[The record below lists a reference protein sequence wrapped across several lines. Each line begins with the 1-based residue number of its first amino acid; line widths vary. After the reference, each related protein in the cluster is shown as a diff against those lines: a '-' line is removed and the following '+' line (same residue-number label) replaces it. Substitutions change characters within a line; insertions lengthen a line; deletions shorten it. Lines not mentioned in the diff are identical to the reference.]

1 MERAEKALK
10 SHSVA
15 SGLAAACLF
24 GCATPSDRPAADAGS
39 AEAACLA
46 LPQQSSLPATQLS
59 ARYVPAGTRRAGGTA
74 TGETLP
80 GHCVLTGSV
89 QPRTGVDSKPYA
101 TGFELS
107 LPDQWNGRFLYLGG
121 GGNDGV
127 LRDTSLSS
135 SISLGTTSPLAQGF
149 AVVSTDAGHSGT
161 SATFGLDPRARI
173 DHAFDA
179 HYKTA
184 VSAKSLIAQRYGRTP
199 EHSYFS
205 GCSGGGR
212 QGMMFSQRFPEMFD
226 GITAG
231 APAMRVSSGATV
243 AAMWNT
249 LKLTAIAP
257 KDDAGQPI
265 LSRAFTNGDLELVA
279 KGVNAACDA
288 ADGVADGMVQN
299 IRACGF
305 DPAVLQC
312 RAAKAD
318 SCLSAAQVGA
328 LHDMAAGPRDSAG
341 RILYAGQPWDPGIA
355 APGWR
360 QWTLGS
366 STTAKPDSRYVF
378 LMVDALSNEFFTPP
392 DPTFDYRT
400 FNFDR
405 DPARMAWF
413 SAVYDTYEDT
423 RLAAFRQRGGKLLFI
438 HGMADPIFSVNEM
451 LTYYEQLAANNGG
464 IESTQRFA
472 RAFVV
477 PGMNHCSGGPATDT
491 FDSIQA
497 MVDWVEKGSAPGRI
511 MARAAPNN
519 PWFPGRTRPLC
530 PYPSYARYA
539 GSGSIEEAANFVCTQ
554 P

>member
-1 MERAEKALK
+1 
-10 SHSVA
+10 
-15 SGLAAACLF
+15 LA
-24 GCATPSDRPAADAGS
+24 
-39 AEAACLA
+39 
-46 LPQQSSLPATQLS
+46 ATQLS
-59 ARYVPAGTRRAGGTA
+59 ARYVPAGTRQAGGMPA
-74 TGETLP
+74 GLTLP
-80 GHCVLTGSV
+80 GHCIVTGSV
-89 QPRTGVDSKPYA
+89 QSRIGVDSKPYA

-135 SISLGTTSPLAQGF
+135 SISLDTPSPLAQGF
-149 AVVSTDAGHSGT
+149 AVVSTDAGHRGT
-161 SATFGLDPRARI
+161 SAAFGLDPRARL

-184 VSAKSLIAQRYGRTP
+184 VSAKSLITQRYGRAP
-199 EHSYFS
+199 AHSYFS

-212 QGMMFSQRFPEMFD
+212 QGMMFSQRFPDMFD

-243 AAMWNT
+243 GAMWNT
-249 LKLTAIAP
+249 LKLAAVAP
-257 KDDAGQPI
+257 KNDAGQPV
-265 LSRAFTNGDLELVA
+265 LSRALSDRDLALVA
-279 KGVNAACDA
+279 KGINDACDA
-288 ADGVADGMVQN
+288 ADGVVDGMVQN
-299 IRACGF
+299 IRACRF

-318 SCLSAAQVGA
+318 DCLSGTQVAA
-328 LHDMAAGPRDSAG
+328 LRDISAGPRDTSG
-341 RILYAGQPWDPGIA
+341 RALYPGQPWDPGIA

-360 QWTLGS
+360 QWALGS
-366 STTAKPDSRYVF
+366 STTATPDSRYVF

-392 DPTFDYRT
+392 DPSFDYKTFD
-400 FNFDR
+400 FDR

-423 RLAAFRQRGGKLLFI
+423 QLAAFRQHGGKLLFI
-438 HGMADPIFSVNEM
+438 HGMADPIFSANDT
-451 LTYYEQLAANNGG
+451 LSYYQQLATNNGG

-491 FDSIQA
+491 FDSIQV
-497 MVDWVEKGSAPGRI
+497 MVDWVEKGLAPDRI
-511 MARAAPNN
+511 AARAAPSG

-530 PYPSYARYA
+530 PYPTYARYA
-539 GSGSIEEAANFVCTQ
+539 GTGSIEDAANFVCT
-554 P
+554 PG